1 MTDSVDLLVIGA
13 GPGGYVAA
21 IRAAQLGFRTAVVDE
36 HPAAGGVCL
45 RVGCIPSK
53 ALLESSQRLV
63 AARSELKVHGGV
75 AGEIGL
81 DLGAM
86 MKRKDRVVTTL
97 TRGVSSLLRK
107 NKIEHVQGRAKLGG
121 AGGQGGNRADGQG
134 GSQDAELR
142 SVVVETADG
151 ERELS
156 ARNVVVATGSR
167 PATLPGIEL
176 DGDRIGTS
184 TEALAYDDV
193 PERLVVIGAGYI
205 GLELGAVWS
214 RLGSKV
220 IVLEYLDRI
229 LPGADA
235 EIAAAAEKIFRRQGL
250 DIRLGS
256 RVLGASTR
264 SGKDGGCTVEIEGA
278 DPIECD
284 RVLVAV
290 GRTPITDGL
299 GLEEAGVALD
309 KRGYIRVNERFAASA
324 PGVFAIGDVI
334 GGPQLAHKAE
344 EEGMACVEGI
354 AGGYVHIDYDEIPG
368 IVYTE
373 PEVASVG
380 KTEEQLAEAGVPY
393 RKGTFPFR
401 AIGRARAAGS
411 LEGFVK
417 ILAHAETDAVLGVH
431 ILGSHAGDLIA
442 EAVAAIGFGASAEDL
457 FRTSHAHPTLA
468 EAIKEAALA
477 VHDRAIHM

>member
-1 MTDSVDLLVIGA
+1 M
-13 GPGGYVAA
+13 
-21 IRAAQLGFRTAVVDE
+21 
-36 HPAAGGVCL
+36 
-45 RVGCIPSK
+45 
-53 ALLESSQRLV
+53 
-63 AARSELKVHGGV
+63 AARSELAVHGGV

-81 DLGAM
+81 DLAAM

-107 NKIEHVQGRAKLGG
+107 NKVDHIQGRAKLGG
-121 AGGQGGNRADGQG
+121 QDG
-134 GSQDAELR
+134 EHR
-142 SVVVETADG
+142 SVLVATADG
-151 ERELS
+151 EREIQ
-156 ARNVVVATGSR
+156 ARNVIVATGSR
-167 PATLPGIEL
+167 PASLPGIEP
-176 DGDRIGTS
+176 DDDRIGSS
-184 TEALAYDDV
+184 TEALAYGEV

-205 GLELGAVWS
+205 GLELGAVWN

-229 LPGADA
+229 LPGADT

-256 RVLGASTR
+256 RVLGASVQ
-264 SGKDGGCTVEIEGA
+264 SGKDGDHCVVEVEGA

-290 GRTPITDGL
+290 GRTPISDGL
-299 GLEEAGVALD
+299 GLEEASVATD
-309 KRGYIRVNERFAASA
+309 ERGFIEVNERFATSA
-324 PGVFAIGDVI
+324 PGVYAIGDVI

-380 KTEEQLAEAGVPY
+380 KTEEQLQEAGIAY
-393 RKGTFPFR
+393 RKGSFPFR
-401 AIGRARAAGS
+401 AIGRARATGS

-417 ILAHAETDAVLGVH
+417 ILAGADTDEVLGVH

-442 EAVAAIGFGASAEDL
+442 EAVAAISFGASAEDL

-477 VHDRAIHM
+477 VHGRAIHM

>member
-1 MTDSVDLLVIGA
+1 MTLDAFDLLVIGA

-21 IRAAQLGFRTAVVDE
+21 IRAAQLGFSTAVVDE

-53 ALLESSQRLV
+53 ALLESSQRLL
-63 AARSELKVHGGV
+63 AARSELAVHGGV

-81 DLGAM
+81 DLATM

-97 TRGVSSLLRK
+97 TRGVSSLLKK
-107 NKIEHVQGRAKLGG
+107 NKIEHIQGRAKLGVP
-121 AGGQGGNRADGQG
+121 DG
-134 GSQDAELR
+134 EMR
-142 SVVVETADG
+142 SVEVATADG
-151 ERELS
+151 ERTIQ
-156 ARNVVVATGSR
+156 AKNVIVATGSR
-167 PATLPGIEL
+167 PASLPGIEL

-184 TEALAYDDV
+184 TEALAYDHV

-205 GLELGAVWS
+205 GLELGAVWN
-214 RLGSKV
+214 RLGSQV

-235 EIAAAAEKIFRRQGL
+235 EVAAAAEKISRRQGL

-256 RVLGASTR
+256 RVLGASVQT
-264 SGKDGGCTVEIEGA
+264 GKDGDHCVVDVDGA
-278 DPIECD
+278 DPIECE

-290 GRTPITDGL
+290 GREPISDGL
-299 GLEEAGVALD
+299 GLEEAGVSVD
-309 KRGYIRVNERFAASA
+309 DRGFIQVNERFATST

-354 AGGYVHIDYDEIPG
+354 AGGYVHIDYGAIPG

-380 KTEEQLAEAGVPY
+380 KTEEQLQATGIAY

-401 AIGRARAAGS
+401 AIGRARATGN

-417 ILAHAETDAVLGVH
+417 ILAGDQTDEVLGVH

-442 EAVAAIGFGASAEDL
+442 EAVAAITFGASAEDL

-468 EAIKEAALA
+468 EAVKEAALA
-477 VHDRAIHM
+477 VHGRPIHM

>member
-1 MTDSVDLLVIGA
+1 M
-13 GPGGYVAA
+13 
-21 IRAAQLGFRTAVVDE
+21 DE
-36 HPAAGGVCL
+36 NAAAGGVCL

-53 ALLESSQRLV
+53 ALLESSHRLV
-63 AARSELKVHGGV
+63 AARSELVAHGGV

-81 DLGAM
+81 DLAAM

-107 NKIEHVQGRAKLGG
+107 NGIEHIQGRARLGG
-121 AGGQGGNRADGQG
+121 LDG
-134 GSQDAELR
+134 ELR
-142 SVVVETADG
+142 AVVVATEDG
-151 ERELS
+151 ERTIQ
-156 ARNVVVATGSR
+156 ARNVIVATGSR

-184 TEALAYDDV
+184 TEALAYGEV

-205 GLELGAVWS
+205 GLELGAVWN
-214 RLGSKV
+214 RLGSQV
-220 IVLEYLDRI
+220 VVLEYLDRI

-250 DIRLGS
+250 DMRLGC
-256 RVLGASTR
+256 RVLGAAVR
-264 SGKDGGCTVEIEGA
+264 GDGDGAACTVEIEGA
-278 DPIECD
+278 EPIECD

-290 GRTPITDGL
+290 GRTPISDDL
-299 GLEEAGVALD
+299 GLEEAGVATHE
-309 KRGYIRVNERFAASA
+309 RGFIQVNERFATSA

-380 KTEEQLAEAGVPY
+380 RTEEQLKEAGTPY
-393 RKGTFPFR
+393 RKGKFPFR

-442 EAVAAIGFGASAEDL
+442 EAVAAIAFGASAEDL

-468 EAIKEAALA
+468 EAVKEAALA
-477 VHDRAIHM
+477 VHGRAIHM

>member
-1 MTDSVDLLVIGA
+1 MTKDVFDLVVIGA

-21 IRAAQLGFRTAVVDE
+21 IRAAQLGFRTGVVDE

-63 AARSELKVHGGV
+63 AARSELAVHGGV

-81 DLGAM
+81 DLAAM

-97 TRGVSSLLRK
+97 TRGVSSLLKK
-107 NKIEHVQGRAKLGG
+107 NKVDHIQGRARLGG
-121 AGGQGGNRADGQG
+121 QEGETR
-134 GSQDAELR
+134 R
-142 SVVVETADG
+142 VEVSTADG
-151 ERELS
+151 ERTIQ
-156 ARNVVVATGSR
+156 ARNVIVATGSR
-167 PATLPGIEL
+167 PASLPGIAL

-184 TEALAYDDV
+184 TEALAYDAV

-205 GLELGAVWS
+205 GLELGAVWN

-256 RVLGASTR
+256 RVMGASVQT
-264 SGKDGGCTVEIEGA
+264 GKDGDHCVVEVDGA
-278 DPIECD
+278 DPIVSD

-290 GRTPITDGL
+290 GREPISDDL
-299 GLEEAGVALD
+299 GLEEAGVATD
-309 KRGYIRVNERFAASA
+309 DRGFIQVNGRFATSA

-334 GGPQLAHKAE
+334 GAPQLAHKAE

-354 AGGYVHIDYDEIPG
+354 GGGYVHIDYDAIPG

-380 KTEEQLAEAGVPY
+380 KTEEQLSEAGVAY

-401 AIGRARAAGS
+401 AIGRARATGS

-417 ILAHAETDAVLGVH
+417 ILAGAETDEVLGVH

-442 EAVAAIGFGASAEDL
+442 EAVAAISFGASAEDI

-468 EAIKEAALA
+468 EAVKEAALA
-477 VHDRAIHM
+477 VHGRPIHM

>member
-1 MTDSVDLLVIGA
+1 MIDRAIDLLVIGA

-63 AARSELKVHGGV
+63 AARSELAVHGGV

-81 DLGAM
+81 DLAAM

-97 TRGVSSLLRK
+97 TRGVSSLLKK
-107 NKIEHVQGRAKLGG
+107 NRIEHIQGRARLGG
-121 AGGQGGNRADGQG
+121 LQG
-134 GSQDAELR
+134 ELR
-142 SVVVETADG
+142 SVMVVTADG
-151 ERELS
+151 EREIQ
-156 ARNVVVATGSR
+156 ARNVIVATGSR
-167 PATLPGIEL
+167 PASLPGIEL

-184 TEALAYDDV
+184 TEALAYDHV

-205 GLELGAVWS
+205 GLELGAVWN
-214 RLGSKV
+214 RLGSQV
-220 IVLEYLDRI
+220 VVLEYLDRI

-235 EIAAAAEKIFRRQGL
+235 EVAAAAEKIFRRQGL
-250 DIRLGS
+250 DMRLGS
-256 RVLGASTR
+256 RVLAASVQT
-264 SGKDGGCTVEIEGA
+264 GKDGEHCMVEVEGA

-290 GRTPITDGL
+290 GRTPNSDGL
-299 GLEEAGVALD
+299 GLAEIGVAVD
-309 KRGYIRVNERFAASA
+309 DRGFIGVDERFATSA
-324 PGVFAIGDVI
+324 PGVLAIGDVI

-344 EEGMACVEGI
+344 EEGMACVDGI
-354 AGGYVHIDYDEIPG
+354 AGGFVHIDYDQIPG

-373 PEVASVG
+373 PEVAFVG
-380 KTEEQLAEAGVPY
+380 KTEEQISDAGVNY

-401 AIGRARAAGS
+401 AIGRARATGS

-417 ILAHAETDAVLGVH
+417 VLAHAETDTILGVH

-442 EAVAAIGFGASAEDL
+442 EAVAAITFGASAEDL

-477 VHDRAIHM
+477 VHGRAIHM

>member
-1 MTDSVDLLVIGA
+1 MTDSRLDLVVIGA

-21 IRAAQLGFRTAVVDE
+21 IRAAQLGFRTTVVDE
-36 HPAAGGVCL
+36 HAAAGGVCL

-63 AARSELKVHGGV
+63 AARGELAVHGGV

-81 DLGAM
+81 DLPAM

-107 NKIEHVQGRAKLGG
+107 NKVEHIQGRARLGDL
-121 AGGQGGNRADGQG
+121 DG
-134 GSQDAELR
+134 ELR
-142 SVVVETADG
+142 RVVIAG
-151 ERELS
+151 EQEVQ
-156 ARNVVVATGSR
+156 ARNVIVATGSR

-184 TEALAYDDV
+184 TEALAYGVV

-205 GLELGAVWS
+205 GLELGAVWN
-214 RLGSKV
+214 RLGSNV

-229 LPGADA
+229 LPGADT

-256 RVLGASTR
+256 RVLGAKVMN
-264 SGKDGGCTVEIEGA
+264 GKKAGACVVEVDGAE
-278 DPIECD
+278 PIECD

-290 GRTPITDGL
+290 GRTPISDGL
-299 GLEEAGVALD
+299 GLEEAAVAVD
-309 KRGYIRVNERFAASA
+309 DRGFIRVDERFATST
-324 PGVFAIGDVI
+324 PGVYAIGDVI

-354 AGGYVHIDYDEIPG
+354 AGGHVHIDYDAIPG

-380 KTEEQLAEAGVPY
+380 RTEEQLQEAGTPY
-393 RKGTFPFR
+393 RKGAFPFR
-401 AIGRARAAGS
+401 AIGRARATGS

-417 ILAHAETDAVLGVH
+417 ILAHAETDAILGVH

-442 EAVAAIGFGASAEDL
+442 EAVAAISFGASAEDL
-457 FRTSHAHPTLA
+457 FLTSHAHPTLA
-468 EAIKEAALA
+468 EAVKEAALA
-477 VHDRAIHM
+477 VHGRAIHM

>member
-1 MTDSVDLLVIGA
+1 MSDGSFDLLVIGA

-21 IRAAQLGFRTAVVDE
+21 IRAAQLGLRTAVVDE

-63 AARSELKVHGGV
+63 AARTELKVHGGV

-81 DLGAM
+81 DLTAM

-97 TRGVSSLLRK
+97 TRGVSSLLKK
-107 NKIEHVQGRAKLGG
+107 NGIEHIQGRARVGGG
-121 AGGQGGNRADGQG
+121 AGGDLRHVAVATEGGEQML
-134 GSQDAELR
+134 Q
-142 SVVVETADG
+142 
-151 ERELS
+151 
-156 ARNVVVATGSR
+156 ARNVIVATGSR
-167 PATLPGIEL
+167 PASLPGIEL
-176 DGDRIGTS
+176 DGDRIGSS
-184 TEALAYDDV
+184 TEALAYAEA

-205 GLELGAVWS
+205 GLELGAVWN

-220 IVLEYLDRI
+220 TVLEYLDRI

-235 EIAAAAEKIFRRQGL
+235 ETAAAAEKIFRRQGL

-256 RVLGASTR
+256 RVLGAQV
-264 SGKDGGCTVEIEGA
+264 KDGKGKAACVIEVDGA

-290 GRTPITDGL
+290 GRTPISDGL
-299 GLEEAGVALD
+299 GLEEAGVAVD
-309 KRGYIRVNERFAASA
+309 DRGFIQVDERFATSA
-324 PGVFAIGDVI
+324 PGVYAIGDVI

-354 AGGYVHIDYDEIPG
+354 AGGYVHIDYDAIPG

-380 KTEEQLAEAGVPY
+380 RTEEQLREAGAPY
-393 RKGTFPFR
+393 RKGAFPFR
-401 AIGRARAAGS
+401 AIGRARATGS

-417 ILAHAETDAVLGVH
+417 VLAHAETDAVLGVH

-442 EAVAAIGFGASAEDL
+442 EAVAAISFGASAEDL

-468 EAIKEAALA
+468 EAVKEAALA
-477 VHDRAIHM
+477 VHGRAIHM

>member
-1 MTDSVDLLVIGA
+1 MTDSTFDLAVIGA

-63 AARSELKVHGGV
+63 AARSELAAHGGV

-81 DLGAM
+81 DLAAM

-97 TRGVSSLLRK
+97 TRGVSSLLKK
-107 NKIEHVQGRAKLGG
+107 NKIEHIQGRAKLGELS
-121 AGGQGGNRADGQG
+121 GG
-134 GSQDAELR
+134 LR
-142 SVVVETADG
+142 SVAVATADG
-151 ERELS
+151 EQAIQ
-156 ARNVVVATGSR
+156 ARNVIVATGSR
-167 PATLPGIEL
+167 PATLPGIAL

-184 TEALAYDDV
+184 TEALAYDAA
-193 PERLVVIGAGYI
+193 PERLIVIGAGYI
-205 GLELGAVWS
+205 GLELGAVWN
-214 RLGSKV
+214 RLGSQV

-235 EIAAAAEKIFRRQGL
+235 EIAAAAGKIFSRQGL

-256 RVLGASTR
+256 RVLGASVQT
-264 SGKDGGCTVEIEGA
+264 GKAGDRCVVEIDGA

-290 GRTPITDGL
+290 GRKPISDGL
-299 GLEEAGVALD
+299 GLEEAGVATD
-309 KRGYIRVNERFAASA
+309 DRGYIQVDERFATST

-334 GGPQLAHKAE
+334 GRPQLAHKAE
-344 EEGMACVEGI
+344 EEGTACVEGI
-354 AGGYVHIDYDEIPG
+354 AGGYVHIDYDAIPG
-368 IVYTE
+368 VVYTE

-380 KTEEQLAEAGVPY
+380 KTEEQLSEAGVAY

-401 AIGRARAAGS
+401 AIGRARATGS

-417 ILAHAETDAVLGVH
+417 ILAGAETDEVLGVH

-442 EAVAAIGFGASAEDL
+442 EAVAAISFGASAEDL

-468 EAIKEAALA
+468 EAVKEAALA
-477 VHDRAIHM
+477 VHGRPIHM

>member
-1 MTDSVDLLVIGA
+1 MSDEIFDIAVIGA

-21 IRAAQLGFRTAVVDE
+21 IRAAQLGFSTAVVDE

-63 AARSELKVHGGV
+63 AARSELAAHGGV

-81 DLGAM
+81 DLAAM

-107 NKIEHVQGRAKLGG
+107 NKVDHIQGRAKLG
-121 AGGQGGNRADGQG
+121 AQDG
-134 GSQDAELR
+134 EHR
-142 SVVVETADG
+142 SVLAATADG
-151 ERELS
+151 EREIR
-156 ARNVVVATGSR
+156 ARNVIVATGSR
-167 PATLPGIEL
+167 PASLPGIEL
-176 DGDRIGTS
+176 DGDRIGAS
-184 TEALAYDDV
+184 TEALAYGEV

-205 GLELGAVWS
+205 GLELGAVWN

-220 IVLEYLDRI
+220 IVFEYLDRI
-229 LPGADA
+229 LPGADT

-256 RVLGASTR
+256 RVLGASVP
-264 SGKDGGCTVEIEGA
+264 SGNGDRCVVEVEGA

-290 GRTPITDGL
+290 GRTPISDGL
-299 GLEEAGVALD
+299 GLEDAGVATGE
-309 KRGYIRVNERFAASA
+309 RGFIEVNERFATSA
-324 PGVFAIGDVI
+324 PGVYAIGDVI

-380 KTEEQLAEAGVPY
+380 KTEEQLQEAGIAY
-393 RKGTFPFR
+393 RKGSFPFR
-401 AIGRARAAGS
+401 AIGRARATGS

-417 ILAHAETDAVLGVH
+417 ILAGAETDEILGVH

-442 EAVAAIGFGASAEDL
+442 EAVAAISFGASAEDL

-477 VHDRAIHM
+477 VHGRAIHM

>member
-1 MTDSVDLLVIGA
+1 MTRSSFDLAVIGA

-21 IRAAQLGFRTAVVDE
+21 IRAAQLGLSTAVVDE

-63 AARSELKVHGGV
+63 AARTELKAHGGV
-75 AGEIGL
+75 AGDIGL
-81 DLGAM
+81 DLATM

-97 TRGVSSLLRK
+97 TRGVSSLLKK
-107 NKIEHVQGRAKLGG
+107 NKIEHIQGRAQLGG
-121 AGGQGGNRADGQG
+121 QQG
-134 GSQDAELR
+134 ETR
-142 SVVVETADG
+142 SVKVATADG
-151 ERELS
+151 ERTIQ
-156 ARNVVVATGSR
+156 AKNVIVATGSR
-167 PATLPGIEL
+167 PAGLPGIEL

-184 TEALAYDDV
+184 TEALAYGAA

-205 GLELGAVWS
+205 GLELGAVWN
-214 RLGSKV
+214 RLGSQV

-235 EIAAAAEKIFRRQGL
+235 EIAAAAAKIFSRQGL

-256 RVLGASTR
+256 RVLGASVQT
-264 SGKDGGCTVEIEGA
+264 GKDGDRCVVEVDGA

-290 GRTPITDGL
+290 GRTPISDDL
-299 GLEEAGVALD
+299 GLEEAGVATD
-309 KRGYIRVNERFAASA
+309 DRGFIQVNERFATSA
-324 PGVFAIGDVI
+324 PGVFSIGDVI
-334 GGPQLAHKAE
+334 GAPQLAHKAE

-354 AGGYVHIDYDEIPG
+354 AGGYVHIDYDAIPG

-380 KTEEQLAEAGVPY
+380 KTEEQLKATGVAY

-401 AIGRARAAGS
+401 AIGRARATGS

-417 ILAHAETDAVLGVH
+417 ILAGAETDQVLGVH

-442 EAVAAIGFGASAEDL
+442 EAVAAISFGASAEDL

-468 EAIKEAALA
+468 EAVKEAALA
-477 VHDRAIHM
+477 VHGRAIHM

>member
-1 MTDSVDLLVIGA
+1 MTDSTFDLAVIGA

-21 IRAAQLGFRTAVVDE
+21 IRAAQLGFSTAVVDE

-53 ALLESSQRLV
+53 ALLESSQRLL
-63 AARSELKVHGGV
+63 AARSELAVHGGV

-81 DLGAM
+81 DLATM

-97 TRGVSSLLRK
+97 TRGVSSLLKK
-107 NKIEHVQGRAKLGG
+107 NKIEHIQGRAKLGVP
-121 AGGQGGNRADGQG
+121 DG
-134 GSQDAELR
+134 EMR
-142 SVVVETADG
+142 SVEVATADG
-151 ERELS
+151 ERTIQ
-156 ARNVVVATGSR
+156 AKNVIVATGSR
-167 PATLPGIEL
+167 PASLPGIEL

-184 TEALAYDDV
+184 TEALAYDHV

-205 GLELGAVWS
+205 GLELGAVWN
-214 RLGSKV
+214 RLGSQV

-235 EIAAAAEKIFRRQGL
+235 EVASAAEKISRRQGL

-256 RVLGASTR
+256 RVLGASVQT
-264 SGKDGGCTVEIEGA
+264 GKDGDHCVVDVDGA
-278 DPIECD
+278 DPIECE

-290 GRTPITDGL
+290 GREPISDGL
-299 GLEEAGVALD
+299 GLEEAGVSVD
-309 KRGYIRVNERFAASA
+309 DRGFIQVNERFATST

-334 GGPQLAHKAE
+334 GAPQLAHKAE

-354 AGGYVHIDYDEIPG
+354 AGGYVHIDYGAIPG

-380 KTEEQLAEAGVPY
+380 KTEEQLQATGIAY

-401 AIGRARAAGS
+401 AIGRARATGN

-417 ILAHAETDAVLGVH
+417 ILAGDQTDEVLGVH

-442 EAVAAIGFGASAEDL
+442 EAVAAITFGASAEDL

-468 EAIKEAALA
+468 EAVKEAALA
-477 VHDRAIHM
+477 VHGRPIHM

>member
-1 MTDSVDLLVIGA
+1 MNHGTVDLLVIGA

-21 IRAAQLGFRTAVVDE
+21 IRAAQLGFNTAVVDE

-63 AARSELKVHGGV
+63 AARSELAAHGGV

-81 DLGAM
+81 DLAAM

-107 NKIEHVQGRAKLGG
+107 NEVDHIQGRAKLG
-121 AGGQGGNRADGQG
+121 AQDG
-134 GSQDAELR
+134 EHR
-142 SVVVETADG
+142 SVLLATADG
-151 ERELS
+151 EREIRS
-156 ARNVVVATGSR
+156 RNVIVATGSR
-167 PATLPGIEL
+167 PGSLPGIEP
-176 DGDRIGTS
+176 DDDRIGSS
-184 TEALAYDDV
+184 TEALAYGEV

-205 GLELGAVWS
+205 GLELGAVWN

-229 LPGADA
+229 LPGADT

-256 RVLGASTR
+256 RVLGGSVQ
-264 SGKDGGCTVEIEGA
+264 SGKDGDHCVVEVEGA

-290 GRTPITDGL
+290 GRTPISDGL
-299 GLEEAGVALD
+299 GLEDAGVATD
-309 KRGYIRVNERFAASA
+309 DRGFIGVDERFATSA
-324 PGVFAIGDVI
+324 PGVYAIGDVI

-380 KTEEQLAEAGVPY
+380 KTEEQLQEAGIAY
-393 RKGTFPFR
+393 RKGSFPFR
-401 AIGRARAAGS
+401 AIGRARATGS

-417 ILAHAETDAVLGVH
+417 ILAGADTDEVLGVH

-442 EAVAAIGFGASAEDL
+442 EAVAAISFGASAEDL

-477 VHDRAIHM
+477 VHGRAIHM

>member
-1 MTDSVDLLVIGA
+1 MTDSYDLLVIGA

-21 IRAAQLGFRTAVVDE
+21 IRAAQLGLRTAVVDE

-63 AARSELKVHGGV
+63 AARSELAAHGGV

-81 DLGAM
+81 DLAAM

-97 TRGVSSLLRK
+97 TRGVSSLLKK
-107 NKIEHVQGRAKLGG
+107 NSIDHIQGRARLGG
-121 AGGQGGNRADGQG
+121 ADG
-134 GSQDAELR
+134 ELR
-142 SVVVETADG
+142 EIVVTAGDG
-151 ERELS
+151 EQTLQ
-156 ARNVVVATGSR
+156 ARNVIVATGSR
-167 PATLPGIEL
+167 PASLPGIEL
-176 DGDRIGTS
+176 DGGRIGTS
-184 TEALAYDDV
+184 TEALAYGDV

-205 GLELGAVWS
+205 GLELGAVWN

-220 IVLEYLDRI
+220 TVLEYLDRI
-229 LPGADA
+229 LP
-235 EIAAAAEKIFRRQGL
+235 
-250 DIRLGS
+250 
-256 RVLGASTR
+256 
-264 SGKDGGCTVEIEGA
+264 
-278 DPIECD
+278 
-284 RVLVAV
+284 AV
-290 GRTPITDGL
+290 GRTPISDGL
-299 GLEEAGVALD
+299 GLEEAGVAVD
-309 KRGYIRVNERFAASA
+309 EHGFIQVDERFATSA

-344 EEGMACVEGI
+344 EEGMACVDGI
-354 AGGYVHIDYDEIPG
+354 AGGYVHIDYDAIPG

-380 KTEEQLAEAGVPY
+380 RTEEQLREAGTPY
-393 RKGTFPFR
+393 RKGSFPFR
-401 AIGRARAAGS
+401 AIGRARATGS

-417 ILAHAETDAVLGVH
+417 ILAHAETDAILGVH

-442 EAVAAIGFGASAEDL
+442 EAVAAISFGASAEDL

-477 VHDRAIHM
+477 VHGRAIHM

>member
-1 MTDSVDLLVIGA
+1 MTDTPVDLLVIGA

-63 AARSELKVHGGV
+63 AARSELAAHGGV

-81 DLGAM
+81 DLAAM

-107 NKIEHVQGRAKLGG
+107 NGIEHIQGRARLGG
-121 AGGQGGNRADGQG
+121 VHG
-134 GSQDAELR
+134 ELR
-142 SVVVETADG
+142 SVVVAADEG
-151 ERELS
+151 EREVH
-156 ARNVVVATGSR
+156 ARNVIVATGSR

-184 TEALAYDDV
+184 TEALAYGEV

-205 GLELGAVWS
+205 GLELGAVWN
-214 RLGSKV
+214 RLGTEV
-220 IVLEYLDRI
+220 VVLEYLDRI

-250 DIRLGS
+250 DIRLGC
-256 RVLGASTR
+256 RVLGATVR
-264 SGKDGGCTVEIEGA
+264 GDGDGAACTVEVEGA

-290 GRTPITDGL
+290 GRVPISDGL
-299 GLEEAGVALD
+299 GLEEAGVATD
-309 KRGYIRVNERFAASA
+309 ERGFIQVNERFATSA

-380 KTEEQLAEAGVPY
+380 RTEEQLKEAGTPY

-417 ILAHAETDAVLGVH
+417 ILTHAETDAILGVH

-468 EAIKEAALA
+468 EAVKEAALA
-477 VHDRAIHM
+477 VHGRAIHM

>member
-1 MTDSVDLLVIGA
+1 MSDEIFDIAVIGA

-21 IRAAQLGFRTAVVDE
+21 IRAAQLGFNTAVVDE

-63 AARSELKVHGGV
+63 AARSELAVHGGV

-81 DLGAM
+81 DLAAM

-107 NKIEHVQGRAKLGG
+107 NKVDHIQGRAKLG
-121 AGGQGGNRADGQG
+121 AQDG
-134 GSQDAELR
+134 EHR
-142 SVVVETADG
+142 SVLLATADG
-151 ERELS
+151 EREIRS
-156 ARNVVVATGSR
+156 RNVIVATGSR
-167 PATLPGIEL
+167 PGSLPGIEP
-176 DGDRIGTS
+176 DDDRIGSS
-184 TEALAYDDV
+184 TEALAYGEV

-205 GLELGAVWS
+205 GLELGAVWN

-229 LPGADA
+229 LPGADT

-256 RVLGASTR
+256 RVLGGSVQ
-264 SGKDGGCTVEIEGA
+264 SGKDGDHCVVEVEGA

-290 GRTPITDGL
+290 GRTPISDGL
-299 GLEEAGVALD
+299 GLEDAGVATD
-309 KRGYIRVNERFAASA
+309 DRGFIGVDERFATSA
-324 PGVFAIGDVI
+324 PGVYAIGDVI

-380 KTEEQLAEAGVPY
+380 KTEEQLQEAGIAY
-393 RKGTFPFR
+393 RKGSFPFR
-401 AIGRARAAGS
+401 AIGRARATGS

-417 ILAHAETDAVLGVH
+417 ILAGADTDEVLGVH

-442 EAVAAIGFGASAEDL
+442 EAVAAISFGASAEDL

-477 VHDRAIHM
+477 VHGRAIHM

>member
-1 MTDSVDLLVIGA
+1 MSDEIFDIAVIGA

-21 IRAAQLGFRTAVVDE
+21 IRAAQLGFSTAVVDE

-63 AARSELKVHGGV
+63 AARSELAVHGGV

-81 DLGAM
+81 DLAAM

-107 NKIEHVQGRAKLGG
+107 NEVDHIQGRAKLG
-121 AGGQGGNRADGQG
+121 AQDG
-134 GSQDAELR
+134 EHR
-142 SVVVETADG
+142 SVLLATADG
-151 ERELS
+151 EREIR
-156 ARNVVVATGSR
+156 ARNVIVATGSR
-167 PATLPGIEL
+167 PASLPGIEL
-176 DGDRIGTS
+176 ADDRIGSS
-184 TEALAYDDV
+184 TDALAYGEV

-205 GLELGAVWS
+205 GLELGAVWN

-229 LPGADA
+229 LPGADT

-256 RVLGASTR
+256 RVLGGSVR
-264 SGKDGGCTVEIEGA
+264 SGKDGDHCVVEVEGA

-290 GRTPITDGL
+290 GRTPISDGL
-299 GLEEAGVALD
+299 GLEDPGVATD
-309 KRGYIRVNERFAASA
+309 ERGFIEVNERFATSA
-324 PGVFAIGDVI
+324 PGVYAIGDVI

-380 KTEEQLAEAGVPY
+380 KTEEQLQEAGIAY
-393 RKGTFPFR
+393 RKGSFPFR
-401 AIGRARAAGS
+401 AIGRARATGS

-417 ILAHAETDAVLGVH
+417 ILAGAETDEVLGVH

-442 EAVAAIGFGASAEDL
+442 EAVAAISFGASAEDL

-477 VHDRAIHM
+477 VHGRAIHM

>member
-1 MTDSVDLLVIGA
+1 MTPSHYDLLVIGA

-21 IRAAQLGFRTAVVDE
+21 IRAAQLGFQTSVVDE
-36 HPAAGGVCL
+36 DPAAGGVCL

-63 AARSELKVHGGV
+63 AARGELAAHGGI
-75 AGEIGL
+75 AGEIAL
-81 DLGAM
+81 DLQAM
-86 MKRKDRVVTTL
+86 MKHKDRVVTTL
-97 TRGVSSLLRK
+97 TRGVSSLLKK
-107 NKIEHVQGRAKLGG
+107 NRIEHIQGRARLGG
-121 AGGQGGNRADGQG
+121 LNG
-134 GSQDAELR
+134 ELR
-142 SVVVETADG
+142 TVVVTATDD
-151 ERELS
+151 EHTVQ
-156 ARNVVVATGSR
+156 ARNVIVATGSR
-167 PATLPGIEL
+167 PATLPGVEL

-184 TEALAYDDV
+184 TEALAYDAV

-205 GLELGAVWS
+205 GLELGAVWN
-214 RLGSKV
+214 RLGSDV

-250 DIRLGS
+250 DIRLGC
-256 RVLGASTR
+256 RVLGAKVTSD
-264 SGKDGGCTVEIEGA
+264 GKACVVEVEGTEA
-278 DPIECD
+278 IECD

-290 GRTPITDGL
+290 GRQPISDDL
-299 GLEEAGVALD
+299 GLEEAAVGVD
-309 KRGYIRVNERFAASA
+309 DSGIIQVDERFATSV
-324 PGVFAIGDVI
+324 PGIFAIGDVI

-354 AGGYVHIDYDEIPG
+354 AGRYVHIDYDAIPG
-368 IVYTE
+368 VVYTE

-380 KTEEQLAEAGVPY
+380 KTEEQLKEAGTPY

-401 AIGRARAAGS
+401 AIGRARATGS

-417 ILAHAETDAVLGVH
+417 ILAHVETDAVLGVH

-442 EAVAAIGFGASAEDL
+442 EAVAAISFGASAEDL

-477 VHDRAIHM
+477 VHGRAVHM

>member
-1 MTDSVDLLVIGA
+1 MTDSTFDLVVIGA

-63 AARSELKVHGGV
+63 AARSELAAHGGV
-75 AGEIGL
+75 AGEVGL
-81 DLGAM
+81 DLATM

-97 TRGVSSLLRK
+97 TRGVSSLLKK
-107 NKIEHVQGRAKLGG
+107 NRIEHIQGRAKLGG
-121 AGGQGGNRADGQG
+121 RDG
-134 GSQDAELR
+134 ETR
-142 SVVVETADG
+142 SVVVTTADG
-151 ERELS
+151 ERTIR
-156 ARNVVVATGSR
+156 AKNVIVATGSR
-167 PATLPGIEL
+167 PASLAGIEL

-184 TEALAYDDV
+184 TEALAYDHV

-205 GLELGAVWS
+205 GLELGAVWN

-235 EIAAAAEKIFRRQGL
+235 EIAAAAAKIFTRQGL

-256 RVLGASTR
+256 RVLGASVQT
-264 SGKDGGCTVEIEGA
+264 GKDGDHCVVGVDGA
-278 DPIECD
+278 DPIQCD

-290 GRTPITDGL
+290 GRTPISGGL
-299 GLEEAGVALD
+299 GLEDAGVATD
-309 KRGYIRVNERFAASA
+309 DRGFIQVNERFATSA

-334 GGPQLAHKAE
+334 GAPQLAHKAE
-344 EEGMACVEGI
+344 EEGMACADGI
-354 AGGYVHIDYDEIPG
+354 AGGYVHIDYDAIPG

-380 KTEEQLAEAGVPY
+380 KTEEQLKATGVAY

-401 AIGRARAAGS
+401 AIGRARATGS

-417 ILAHAETDAVLGVH
+417 ILAGAETDEVLGVH

-442 EAVAAIGFGASAEDL
+442 EAVAAISFGASAEDL

-468 EAIKEAALA
+468 EAVKEAALA
-477 VHDRAIHM
+477 VHGRAIHM

>member
-1 MTDSVDLLVIGA
+1 MNHSTVDLLVIGA

-21 IRAAQLGFRTAVVDE
+21 IRAAQLGFGTAVVDE

-63 AARSELKVHGGV
+63 AARSELAAHGGV
-75 AGEIGL
+75 VGEIGF
-81 DLGAM
+81 DLAAM

-107 NKIEHVQGRAKLGG
+107 NEVDHIQGRAKLGG
-121 AGGQGGNRADGQG
+121 KDG
-134 GSQDAELR
+134 EHR
-142 SVVVETADG
+142 SVLVATANG
-151 ERELS
+151 EREIR
-156 ARNVVVATGSR
+156 ARNVIVATGSR
-167 PATLPGIEL
+167 PASLPGIEP
-176 DGDRIGTS
+176 DDDRIGSS
-184 TEALAYDDV
+184 TEALAYGEV

-205 GLELGAVWS
+205 GLELGAVWN

-229 LPGADA
+229 LPGADT

-256 RVLGASTR
+256 RVLGGSVQ
-264 SGKDGGCTVEIEGA
+264 SGKDGDHCVVEVEGA

-290 GRTPITDGL
+290 GRTPISDGL
-299 GLEEAGVALD
+299 GLEDAGVATD
-309 KRGYIRVNERFAASA
+309 ERGFIEVNERFATSA
-324 PGVFAIGDVI
+324 PGVYAIGDVI

-380 KTEEQLAEAGVPY
+380 KTEEQLQEAGIAY
-393 RKGTFPFR
+393 RKGSFPFR
-401 AIGRARAAGS
+401 AIGRARATGS

-417 ILAHAETDAVLGVH
+417 ILARAETDEVLGVH

-442 EAVAAIGFGASAEDL
+442 EAVAAISFGASAEDL

-477 VHDRAIHM
+477 VHGRAIHM

>member
-1 MTDSVDLLVIGA
+1 MSDEIFDIAVIGA

-21 IRAAQLGFRTAVVDE
+21 IRAAQLGFSTAVVDE

-63 AARSELKVHGGV
+63 AARSELTAHGGV

-81 DLGAM
+81 DLAAM

-107 NKIEHVQGRAKLGG
+107 NKVDHIQGRAKLG
-121 AGGQGGNRADGQG
+121 AQDG
-134 GSQDAELR
+134 ENR
-142 SVVVETADG
+142 SVLVATANG
-151 ERELS
+151 EREIR
-156 ARNVVVATGSR
+156 ARNVIVATGSR
-167 PATLPGIEL
+167 PASLPGIEL
-176 DGDRIGTS
+176 DDDRIGAS
-184 TEALAYDDV
+184 TEALAYREV

-205 GLELGAVWS
+205 GLELGAVWN

-229 LPGADA
+229 LPGADT

-256 RVLGASTR
+256 RVLGGSVQ
-264 SGKDGGCTVEIEGA
+264 SGKDGDHCVVEVEGA

-290 GRTPITDGL
+290 GRTPISDDL
-299 GLEEAGVALD
+299 GLEDAGVATD
-309 KRGYIRVNERFAASA
+309 ERGFITVNERFATSA
-324 PGVFAIGDVI
+324 PGVYAIGDVI

-380 KTEEQLAEAGVPY
+380 RTEEQLQEAGIPY
-393 RKGTFPFR
+393 RKGSFPFR
-401 AIGRARAAGS
+401 AIGRARATGS

-417 ILAHAETDAVLGVH
+417 ILAGAETDEVLGVH

-442 EAVAAIGFGASAEDL
+442 EAVAAISFGASAEDL

-477 VHDRAIHM
+477 VHGRAIHM

>member
-1 MTDSVDLLVIGA
+1 MSDSSFDVLVIGA

-36 HPAAGGVCL
+36 YAAAGGVCL

-63 AARSELKVHGGV
+63 AARSELAAHGGV

-81 DLGAM
+81 DLPAM

-107 NKIEHVQGRAKLGG
+107 NRIEHVQGRARLGSL
-121 AGGQGGNRADGQG
+121 DG
-134 GSQDAELR
+134 ELR
-142 SVVVETADG
+142 RVVIAG
-151 ERELS
+151 EQEEHEVQ
-156 ARNVVVATGSR
+156 ARNVIVATGSR
-167 PATLPGIEL
+167 PATLPGIEF

-184 TEALAYDDV
+184 TEALAYDAV

-205 GLELGAVWS
+205 GLELGAVWN
-214 RLGSKV
+214 RLGSNV

-256 RVLGASTR
+256 RVLGA
-264 SGKDGGCTVEIEGA
+264 KVKGGNEEAGCVVEVDGA

-290 GRTPITDGL
+290 GRTPISDGL
-299 GLEEAGVALD
+299 GLEEAGVAVD
-309 KRGYIRVNERFAASA
+309 DRGFIRVDERFATSTA
-324 PGVFAIGDVI
+324 GVFAIGDVI

-344 EEGMACVEGI
+344 EEGMACADGI
-354 AGGYVHIDYDEIPG
+354 AGGYGHINYDAIAG

-380 KTEEQLAEAGVPY
+380 RTEEQLQEAGTPY
-393 RKGTFPFR
+393 RTGRFPFR
-401 AIGRARAAGS
+401 AIGRARATGS

-431 ILGSHAGDLIA
+431 ILGSHAGDLVA
-442 EAVAAIGFGASAEDL
+442 EAVAAISFGASAEDL
-457 FRTSHAHPTLA
+457 FLTSHAHPTLA
-468 EAIKEAALA
+468 EAIKEAALD
-477 VHDRAIHM
+477 VHGRAIHM

>member
-1 MTDSVDLLVIGA
+1 MSDEIFDIAVIGA

-21 IRAAQLGFRTAVVDE
+21 IRAAQLGFSTAVVDE

-63 AARSELKVHGGV
+63 AARSELAAHGGV

-81 DLGAM
+81 DLAAM

-107 NKIEHVQGRAKLGG
+107 NKVDHIQGRAKLG
-121 AGGQGGNRADGQG
+121 AQDG
-134 GSQDAELR
+134 EHR
-142 SVVVETADG
+142 SVLVATADG
-151 ERELS
+151 EREIR
-156 ARNVVVATGSR
+156 ARNVIVATGSR
-167 PATLPGIEL
+167 PASLPGIEL
-176 DGDRIGTS
+176 DDDRIGAS
-184 TEALAYDDV
+184 TEALAYGEV

-205 GLELGAVWS
+205 GLELGAVWN

-229 LPGADA
+229 LPGADT

-256 RVLGASTR
+256 RVLGASVP
-264 SGKDGGCTVEIEGA
+264 SGKDGDHCVVEVEGA

-290 GRTPITDGL
+290 GRTPISDGL
-299 GLEEAGVALD
+299 GLEEASVATD
-309 KRGYIRVNERFAASA
+309 ERGFIEVNERFATSA
-324 PGVFAIGDVI
+324 PGVYAIGDVI

-380 KTEEQLAEAGVPY
+380 KTEEQLQEAGIAY
-393 RKGTFPFR
+393 RKGSFPFR
-401 AIGRARAAGS
+401 AIGRARATGS

-417 ILAHAETDAVLGVH
+417 ILAGAETDEILGVH

-442 EAVAAIGFGASAEDL
+442 EAVAAISFGASAEDL

-477 VHDRAIHM
+477 VHGRAIHM

>member
-1 MTDSVDLLVIGA
+1 MTDSTFDLAVIGA

-21 IRAAQLGFRTAVVDE
+21 IRAAQLGFSTAVVDE

-53 ALLESSQRLV
+53 ALLESSQRLL
-63 AARSELKVHGGV
+63 AARSELAAHGGV

-81 DLGAM
+81 DLATM
-86 MKRKDRVVTTL
+86 MKRKARVVTTL
-97 TRGVSSLLRK
+97 TRGVSSLLKK
-107 NKIEHVQGRAKLGG
+107 NKIEHIQGRAKLGG
-121 AGGQGGNRADGQG
+121 QQG
-134 GSQDAELR
+134 ELR
-142 SVVVETADG
+142 SVVVTAGDG
-151 ERELS
+151 EREIR
-156 ARNVVVATGSR
+156 AKNVIVATGSR
-167 PATLPGIEL
+167 PASLPGIEL

-184 TEALAYDDV
+184 TEALAYDRV

-205 GLELGAVWS
+205 GLELGAVWN
-214 RLGSKV
+214 RLGSQV

-229 LPGADA
+229 LPGADTEVA
-235 EIAAAAEKIFRRQGL
+235 SAAEKIFRRQGL

-256 RVLGASTR
+256 RVLGASVQT
-264 SGKDGGCTVEIEGA
+264 GKDGDHCVVDVDGA
-278 DPIECD
+278 DPIECE

-290 GRTPITDGL
+290 GREPISDGL
-299 GLEEAGVALD
+299 GLEEAGVSVD
-309 KRGYIRVNERFAASA
+309 DRGFIQVNERFATST

-354 AGGYVHIDYDEIPG
+354 AGGYVHIDYGAIPG

-380 KTEEQLAEAGVPY
+380 KTEEQLSEAGIAY

-401 AIGRARAAGS
+401 AIGRARATGS

-417 ILAHAETDAVLGVH
+417 ILAGAETDEVLGVH

-442 EAVAAIGFGASAEDL
+442 EAVAAITFGASAEDL

-468 EAIKEAALA
+468 EAVKEAALA
-477 VHDRAIHM
+477 VHGRPIHM

>member
-1 MTDSVDLLVIGA
+1 MADSYDLLIIGA

-21 IRAAQLGFRTAVVDE
+21 IRAAQLGFSTVVVDE

-63 AARSELKVHGGV
+63 AARSELAAHGGV

-81 DLGAM
+81 DLTAM

-107 NKIEHVQGRAKLGG
+107 NKVDHIQGRARLGDH
-121 AGGQGGNRADGQG
+121 GGEHRNILVQTG
-134 GSQDAELR
+134 
-142 SVVVETADG
+142 DG
-151 ERELS
+151 EREIQ
-156 ARNVVVATGSR
+156 ARNVIVATGSR
-167 PATLPGIEL
+167 PANLPGIEL
-176 DGDRIGTS
+176 DDDRIGSS
-184 TEALAYDDV
+184 TEALAYGEV

-205 GLELGAVWS
+205 GLELGAVWN
-214 RLGSKV
+214 RLGSRV

-229 LPGADA
+229 LPGADT
-235 EIAAAAEKIFRRQGL
+235 EIAVAAEKIFRRQGL

-256 RVLGASTR
+256 RVLGASVE
-264 SGKDGGCTVEIEGA
+264 SGKDGDRCLVEVEGA

-290 GRTPITDGL
+290 GRTPISDGL
-299 GLEEAGVALD
+299 GLEEAGVAVD
-309 KRGYIRVNERFAASA
+309 ERGFIEVNERFATSA

-354 AGGYVHIDYDEIPG
+354 AGGYVHIDYDAIPG

-380 KTEEQLAEAGVPY
+380 KTEEQLLEAGIAY
-393 RKGTFPFR
+393 RKGSFPFR
-401 AIGRARAAGS
+401 AIGRARATGS

-417 ILAHAETDAVLGVH
+417 ILAGAETDEVLGVH

-442 EAVAAIGFGASAEDL
+442 EAVAAISFGASAEDL

-477 VHDRAIHM
+477 VHGRPIHM

>member
-1 MTDSVDLLVIGA
+1 MTDSATDLLVIGA
-13 GPGGYVAA
+13 GPGGYVAS
-21 IRAAQLGFRTAVVDE
+21 IRAAQLGLRTVVVDE
-36 HPAAGGVCL
+36 HPTAGGVCL

-63 AARSELKVHGGV
+63 AARDELAAHGGV

-81 DLGAM
+81 DLATM

-107 NKIEHVQGRAKLGG
+107 NGIDHIQGRARLGG
-121 AGGQGGNRADGQG
+121 QNGGD
-134 GSQDAELR
+134 R
-142 SVVVETADG
+142 SVVVETEDG
-151 ERELS
+151 QREFH
-156 ARNVVVATGSR
+156 ARNVIVATGSR
-167 PATLPGIEL
+167 PASLPGVGL
-176 DGDRIGTS
+176 DGDRFGTS
-184 TEALAYDDV
+184 TEALAYDEP

-205 GLELGAVWS
+205 GLELGAVWN

-220 IVLEYLDRI
+220 VVLECLDRI

-235 EIAAAAEKIFRRQGL
+235 EIATAAAKIFARQGL
-250 DIRLGS
+250 DFRLGC
-256 RVLGASTR
+256 RVLGAAV
-264 SGKDGGCTVEIEGA
+264 KDGGDGSGCVVEVEGQ

-290 GRTPITDGL
+290 GRTPISDGL
-299 GLEEAGVALD
+299 GLAEAGVAVD
-309 KRGYIRVNERFAASA
+309 DRGFIRVDERFATSAS
-324 PGVFAIGDVI
+324 GVFAVGDVI

-354 AGGYVHIDYDEIPG
+354 AGGPVHIDYDAIPG

-380 KTEEQLAEAGVPY
+380 RTEEQLREAGAPY

-401 AIGRARAAGS
+401 AVGRARAAGS

-477 VHDRAIHM
+477 VHGRAIHM

>member
-1 MTDSVDLLVIGA
+1 MSDEIFDIAVIGA

-21 IRAAQLGFRTAVVDE
+21 IRAAQLGFSTAVVDE

-63 AARSELKVHGGV
+63 AARSELAVHGGV

-81 DLGAM
+81 DLAAM

-107 NKIEHVQGRAKLGG
+107 NKVDHIQGRAKLGARNG
-121 AGGQGGNRADGQG
+121 
-134 GSQDAELR
+134 EHP
-142 SVVVETADG
+142 SVLVATADG
-151 ERELS
+151 EREIQ
-156 ARNVVVATGSR
+156 ARNVIVATGSR
-167 PATLPGIEL
+167 PASLPGIEP
-176 DGDRIGTS
+176 DDDRIGFS
-184 TEALAYDDV
+184 TEALAYGEV

-205 GLELGAVWS
+205 GLELGAVWN

-229 LPGADA
+229 LPGADT

-256 RVLGASTR
+256 RVLGGSVQ
-264 SGKDGGCTVEIEGA
+264 SGKDGDHCVVEVEGA

-290 GRTPITDGL
+290 GRTPISDGL
-299 GLEEAGVALD
+299 GLEEASVATD
-309 KRGYIRVNERFAASA
+309 ERGFIEVNERFATSA
-324 PGVFAIGDVI
+324 PGVYAIGDVI

-380 KTEEQLAEAGVPY
+380 KTEEQLQEAGIAY
-393 RKGTFPFR
+393 RKGSFPFR
-401 AIGRARAAGS
+401 AIGRARATGS

-417 ILAHAETDAVLGVH
+417 ILAGAETDEVLGVH

-442 EAVAAIGFGASAEDL
+442 EAVAAISFGASAEDL

-477 VHDRAIHM
+477 VHGRAIHM

>member
-1 MTDSVDLLVIGA
+1 MTDSPCDLLVIGA

-21 IRAAQLGFRTAVVDE
+21 IRAAQLGFSTAVVDE
-36 HPAAGGVCL
+36 HAAAGGVCL

-63 AARSELKVHGGV
+63 AARSELAVHGGV

-81 DLGAM
+81 DLAAM

-107 NKIEHVQGRAKLGG
+107 NKVDHIQGRAKLGAQVG
-121 AGGQGGNRADGQG
+121 E
-134 GSQDAELR
+134 SR
-142 SVVVETADG
+142 SVLVATANG
-151 ERELS
+151 EREIR
-156 ARNVVVATGSR
+156 ARNVIVATGSR
-167 PATLPGIEL
+167 PASLPGIEL
-176 DGDRIGTS
+176 DDDRIGAS
-184 TEALAYDDV
+184 TEALAYSEA

-205 GLELGAVWS
+205 GLELGAVWN

-220 IVLEYLDRI
+220 TVLEYLDRI

-256 RVLGASTR
+256 RVRGASVR
-264 SGKDGGCTVEIEGA
+264 NGKDGEHCVVEIEGA

-290 GRTPITDGL
+290 GRVPISDGL
-299 GLEEAGVALD
+299 GLKETGVATD
-309 KRGYIRVNERFAASA
+309 ERGFIEVNERFATSA
-324 PGVFAIGDVI
+324 PGVYAIGDVI

-380 KTEEQLAEAGVPY
+380 KTEEELREAGIAY
-393 RKGTFPFR
+393 RKGSFPFR
-401 AIGRARAAGS
+401 AIGRARATGS

-417 ILAHAETDAVLGVH
+417 ILAGADTDEVLGVH

-442 EAVAAIGFGASAEDL
+442 EAVAAISFGASAEDL

-477 VHDRAIHM
+477 VHGRPIHM

>member
-1 MTDSVDLLVIGA
+1 MTEATLDLVVIGA

-21 IRAAQLGFRTAVVDE
+21 IRAAQLGMRTAVVDE
-36 HPAAGGVCL
+36 NAAAGGVCL

-53 ALLESSQRLV
+53 ALLESSHRLV
-63 AARSELKVHGGV
+63 AARRELRVHGGV
-75 AGEIGL
+75 TGEIGL

-107 NKIEHVQGRAKLGG
+107 NGIEHVQGRATVDGLRDG
-121 AGGQGGNRADGQG
+121 ARLVHVAGTN
-134 GSQDAELR
+134 
-142 SVVVETADG
+142 G
-151 ERELS
+151 ERTLA
-156 ARNVVVATGSR
+156 ARNLIVATGSR
-167 PATLPGIEL
+167 PASLPGIEL

-184 TEALAYDDV
+184 TQALAYSEV

-205 GLELGAVWS
+205 GLELGAVWN
-214 RLGSKV
+214 RLGSQV
-220 IVLEYLDRI
+220 VVLEYLDRI

-235 EIAAAAEKIFRRQGL
+235 EVAAAAEKIFRRQGL
-250 DIRLGS
+250 DLRLGS
-256 RVLGASTR
+256 RVLGAR
-264 SGKDGGCTVEIEGA
+264 VAGGPVDGGGGGEHCVTEVEGQ
-278 DPIECD
+278 DPIACD

-290 GRTPITDGL
+290 GRVPNSGGL
-299 GLEEAGVALD
+299 GLEEAGVTMD
-309 KRGYIRVNERFAASA
+309 GRGFVEVDGRFATVA

-334 GGPQLAHKAE
+334 GGAQLAHKAE
-344 EEGMACVEGI
+344 EEGVACVEGI
-354 AGGYVHIDYDEIPG
+354 AGGPVHVDHDCIPG
-368 IVYTE
+368 VVYTD

-380 KTEEQLAEAGVPY
+380 RTEEQLQESGVPF

-401 AIGRARAAGS
+401 AIGRARATGS
-411 LEGFVK
+411 LEGLVK

-442 EAVAAIGFGASAEDL
+442 EAVTAISFGASAEDI

-468 EAIKEAALA
+468 EAIKEAAMA
-477 VHDRAIHM
+477 VHDRPIHM

>member
-1 MTDSVDLLVIGA
+1 MTRDAFDLVVIGA

-21 IRAAQLGFRTAVVDE
+21 IRAAQLGFSIAVVDE
-36 HPAAGGVCL
+36 HAAAGGVCL

-63 AARSELKVHGGV
+63 AARTELKTHGGV
-75 AGEIGL
+75 AAEIGL
-81 DLGAM
+81 DLAAM

-97 TRGVSSLLRK
+97 TRGVTSLLKK
-107 NKIEHVQGRAKLGG
+107 NRIEHIQGRAKLGG
-121 AGGQGGNRADGQG
+121 PDG
-134 GSQDAELR
+134 ETR
-142 SVVVETADG
+142 SVEVTTADG
-151 ERELS
+151 ERTIQ
-156 ARNVVVATGSR
+156 AKNVIVATGSR
-167 PATLPGIEL
+167 PASLPGIEL

-184 TEALAYDDV
+184 TEALAYDAA

-205 GLELGAVWS
+205 GLELGAVWN

-235 EIAAAAEKIFRRQGL
+235 EIAAAAAKIFSRQGL

-256 RVLGASTR
+256 RVLGASVRT
-264 SGKDGGCTVEIEGA
+264 GKDGDHCVVEVDGA

-290 GRTPITDGL
+290 GRTPISDGL
-299 GLEEAGVALD
+299 GLEDAGVATD
-309 KRGYIRVNERFAASA
+309 DRGFIQVRERFATSA

-344 EEGMACVEGI
+344 EEGMACADGI
-354 AGGYVHIDYDEIPG
+354 AGGYVHIDYDAIPG

-380 KTEEQLAEAGVPY
+380 KTEEQLKATGVAY

-401 AIGRARAAGS
+401 AIGRARATGS

-417 ILAHAETDAVLGVH
+417 ILAGAETDEVLGVH

-442 EAVAAIGFGASAEDL
+442 EAVAAISFGASAEDL

-468 EAIKEAALA
+468 EAVKEAALA
-477 VHDRAIHM
+477 VHGRAIHM

>member
-1 MTDSVDLLVIGA
+1 MSEPLDLLVIGA

-21 IRAAQLGFRTAVVDE
+21 IRAAQLGFKTAVVDE
-36 HPAAGGVCL
+36 NRAAGGVCL

-53 ALLESSQRLV
+53 ALLESSQRLL
-63 AARSELKVHGGV
+63 AARGELAAHGGV
-75 AGEIGL
+75 VGEIEL
-81 DLGAM
+81 DLAAM

-97 TRGVSSLLRK
+97 TRGVSSLLKK
-107 NKIEHVQGRAKLGG
+107 NKIEHIQGRAQLGAQRG
-121 AGGQGGNRADGQG
+121 
-134 GSQDAELR
+134 ELR
-142 SVVVETADG
+142 TVLVSTGDG
-151 ERELS
+151 DREIQ
-156 ARNVVVATGSR
+156 AKNVIVATGSR
-167 PATLPGIEL
+167 PASLPGIEF
-176 DGDRIGTS
+176 DGDRIGSS
-184 TEALAYDDV
+184 TEALGYDAA

-205 GLELGAVWS
+205 GLELGAVWN

-220 IVLEYLDRI
+220 VVLEYLDRI

-235 EIAAAAEKIFRRQGL
+235 EIATAAAKIFTRQGL

-256 RVLGASTR
+256 RVLGASVQA
-264 SGKDGGCTVEIEGA
+264 GDGEGRCLVEVEGA

-290 GRTPITDGL
+290 GRTPNSDGL
-299 GLEEAGVALD
+299 GLEEAGVIVD
-309 KRGYIRVNERFAASA
+309 DRGFIGVDGRFVTAAAS
-324 PGVFAIGDVI
+324 VHAIGDAI

-344 EEGMACVEGI
+344 EEGMACVDGI
-354 AGGYVHIDYDEIPG
+354 AGGYVHIDYDAIPG

-380 KTEEQLAEAGVPY
+380 RTEEQLQEAAIPY

-401 AIGRARAAGS
+401 AIGRARATGS

-417 ILAHAETDAVLGVH
+417 ILAHADTDAILGVH

-442 EAVAAIGFGASAEDL
+442 EAVAAITFGASAEDI

-477 VHDRAIHM
+477 VHGRAIHM

>member
-1 MTDSVDLLVIGA
+1 MTDSTYDLLVIGA

-21 IRAAQLGFRTAVVDE
+21 IRAAQLGLRTAAVDE

-63 AARSELKVHGGV
+63 AARRELAAHGGV
-75 AGEIGL
+75 AGKIGL
-81 DLGAM
+81 DLGTM

-107 NKIEHVQGRAKLGG
+107 NKVDHIEGRARLGG
-121 AGGQGGNRADGQG
+121 VNGEMRRVVIRA
-134 GSQDAELR
+134 
-142 SVVVETADG
+142 ADG
-151 ERELS
+151 EREVR
-156 ARNVVVATGSR
+156 ARNVIVATGSR

-184 TEALAYDDV
+184 TEALAYDEA
-193 PERLVVIGAGYI
+193 PERLVVVGAGYI
-205 GLELGAVWS
+205 GLELGAVWN
-214 RLGSKV
+214 RLGSEV
-220 IVLEYLDRI
+220 VVLEYLDRI

-235 EIAAAAEKIFRRQGL
+235 EIAGAAEKIFRRQGL

-256 RVLGASTR
+256 RVLRASIGSGTNGDR
-264 SGKDGGCTVEIEGA
+264 STVEVEVEGA

-290 GRTPITDGL
+290 GRTPISDGL
-299 GLEEAGVALD
+299 GLEEAGV
-309 KRGYIRVNERFAASA
+309 KTNERGFIEVDERFATSA
-324 PGVFAIGDVI
+324 AGVFAIGDVI

-380 KTEEQLAEAGVPY
+380 KTEEQLREAGIAY
-393 RKGTFPFR
+393 RKGSFPFR
-401 AIGRARAAGS
+401 AIGRARATGS
-411 LEGFVK
+411 MEGFVK

-442 EAVAAIGFGASAEDL
+442 EAVAAISFGASAEDL

>member
-1 MTDSVDLLVIGA
+1 MTDSFDLLVIGA

-36 HPAAGGVCL
+36 HAAAGGVCL

-63 AARSELKVHGGV
+63 AARSELAAHGGV
-75 AGEIGL
+75 AAEIGL
-81 DLGAM
+81 DLPAM

-107 NKIEHVQGRAKLGG
+107 NGIEHIQGRARLVGG
-121 AGGQGGNRADGQG
+121 DGDVRRVAVTTEGGEQ
-134 GSQDAELR
+134 E
-142 SVVVETADG
+142 VE
-151 ERELS
+151 
-156 ARNVVVATGSR
+156 ARNVIVATGSR

-184 TEALAYDDV
+184 TEALAYGEV
-193 PERLVVIGAGYI
+193 PEHLVVIGAGYI
-205 GLELGAVWS
+205 GLELGAVWN
-214 RLGSKV
+214 RLGSRV
-220 IVLEYLDRI
+220 TVLEFLDRI

-235 EIAAAAEKIFRRQGL
+235 EIAAGAEKIFRRQGL

-256 RVLGASTR
+256 RVLGATAKG
-264 SGKDGGCTVEIEGA
+264 GKKEAGCVVEVDGA
-278 DPIECD
+278 DAIECG

-290 GRTPITDGL
+290 GRTPISDGL
-299 GLEEAGVALD
+299 GLKEAGVAVD
-309 KRGYIRVNERFAASA
+309 DRGFIQVDERFATSAS
-324 PGVFAIGDVI
+324 GVFAIGDVI

-344 EEGMACVEGI
+344 EEGMACADGI
-354 AGGYVHIDYDEIPG
+354 AGGHVHIDYDAIPG

-380 KTEEQLAEAGVPY
+380 RTEEELREAGTPY
-393 RKGTFPFR
+393 RTGKFPFR
-401 AIGRARAAGS
+401 AIGRARATGS

-442 EAVAAIGFGASAEDL
+442 EAVAAISFGASAEDL
-457 FRTSHAHPTLA
+457 FLTSHAHPTLS
-468 EAIKEAALA
+468 EAVKEAALA
-477 VHDRAIHM
+477 VHGRAIHM

>member
-1 MTDSVDLLVIGA
+1 MTPSHYDLLVIGA

-21 IRAAQLGFRTAVVDE
+21 IRAAQLGFQTAVVDE

-63 AARSELKVHGGV
+63 AARGELAAHGGI
-75 AGEIGL
+75 AGEIAL
-81 DLGAM
+81 DLQAM
-86 MKRKDRVVTTL
+86 MKHKDRVVTTL
-97 TRGVSSLLRK
+97 TRGVSSLLKK
-107 NKIEHVQGRAKLGG
+107 NRIEHIQGRARLGG
-121 AGGQGGNRADGQG
+121 LNG
-134 GSQDAELR
+134 ELR
-142 SVVVETADG
+142 TVVVTATDD
-151 ERELS
+151 EHTVQ
-156 ARNVVVATGSR
+156 ARNVIVATGSR
-167 PATLPGIEL
+167 PATLPGVEL

-184 TEALAYDDV
+184 TEALAYDAV

-205 GLELGAVWS
+205 GLELGAVWN
-214 RLGSKV
+214 RLGSDV

-250 DIRLGS
+250 DIRLGC
-256 RVLGASTR
+256 RVLGAKVTSD
-264 SGKDGGCTVEIEGA
+264 GKACVVEVEGTEA
-278 DPIECD
+278 IECD

-290 GRTPITDGL
+290 GRQPISDDL
-299 GLEEAGVALD
+299 GLEEAAVGVD
-309 KRGYIRVNERFAASA
+309 DSGIIQVDERFATSV
-324 PGVFAIGDVI
+324 PGIFAIGDVI

-354 AGGYVHIDYDEIPG
+354 AGRYVHIDYDAIPG
-368 IVYTE
+368 VVYTE

-380 KTEEQLAEAGVPY
+380 KTEEQLKEAGTPY

-401 AIGRARAAGS
+401 AIGRARATGS

-442 EAVAAIGFGASAEDL
+442 EAVAAISFGASAEDL

-477 VHDRAIHM
+477 VHGRAVHM

>member
-1 MTDSVDLLVIGA
+1 MTDAPYDLLVIGA

-21 IRAAQLGFRTAVVDE
+21 IRAAQLGLRTAVVDE
-36 HPAAGGVCL
+36 HAAAGGVCL

-63 AARSELKVHGGV
+63 AARAELAAHGGL

-81 DLGAM
+81 DLAVM

-97 TRGVSSLLRK
+97 TRGVSSLLKK
-107 NKIEHVQGRAKLGG
+107 NKIDYVRGRGRLGEVRG
-121 AGGQGGNRADGQG
+121 ELREVAVDGADGG
-134 GSQDAELR
+134 R
-142 SVVVETADG
+142 SLA
-151 ERELS
+151 
-156 ARNVVVATGSR
+156 ARNVIVATGSR
-167 PATLPGIEL
+167 PASLPGVEL
-176 DGDRIGTS
+176 DGERIGTS
-184 TEALAYDDV
+184 TEALAYGAV

-205 GLELGAVWS
+205 GLELGAVWN
-214 RLGSKV
+214 RLGSQV
-220 IVLEYLDRI
+220 VVLEYLDRV

-235 EIAAAAEKIFRRQGL
+235 EIAAAAAKIFARQGL
-250 DIRLGS
+250 DLRLGC
-256 RVLGASTR
+256 RVLGATVKN
-264 SGKDGGCTVEIEGA
+264 GKGSPRCIVEVEGQ

-290 GRTPITDGL
+290 GRTPISDGL
-299 GLEEAGVALD
+299 RLEEAGVAVD
-309 KRGYIRVNERFAASA
+309 DRGFILVDERFATSA

-344 EEGMACVEGI
+344 EEGMASVEGI
-354 AGGYVHIDYDEIPG
+354 AGGYVHIDYEAIPG

-380 KTEEQLAEAGVPY
+380 KTEEQLRETGTPY

-401 AIGRARAAGS
+401 AIGRARATGN
-411 LEGFVK
+411 LDGFVK
-417 ILAHAETDAVLGVH
+417 ILAHADTDAVLGVH
-431 ILGSHAGDLIA
+431 ILGNHAGDLIA
-442 EAVAAIGFGASAEDL
+442 EAVAAMSFGASAEDL

-468 EAIKEAALA
+468 EAVKEAAFA
-477 VHDRAIHM
+477 VHGRAIHI

>member
-1 MTDSVDLLVIGA
+1 MTDSAVDLLVIGA

-63 AARSELKVHGGV
+63 AARSELAAHGGV
-75 AGEIGL
+75 AGEIAL
-81 DLGAM
+81 DLETM

-107 NKIEHVQGRAKLGG
+107 NRIEHIQGRARLGG
-121 AGGQGGNRADGQG
+121 VGGEMRT
-134 GSQDAELR
+134 
-142 SVVVETADG
+142 VVVTARDG
-151 ERELS
+151 ERTVQ
-156 ARNVVVATGSR
+156 ATNVIVATGSR

-184 TEALAYDDV
+184 TEALAYDAV

-205 GLELGAVWS
+205 GLELGAVWN
-214 RLGSKV
+214 RLGSEV

-250 DIRLGS
+250 DIRLRC
-256 RVLGASTR
+256 RVLGAKVTTDR
-264 SGKDGGCTVEIEGA
+264 KAEACLVEVEGSE
-278 DPIECD
+278 PIECE

-290 GRTPITDGL
+290 GRQPISDGL
-299 GLEEAGVALD
+299 GLEETGVAVD
-309 KRGYIRVNERFAASA
+309 DRGFIQVDERFATSV
-324 PGVFAIGDVI
+324 PGIFAIGDVI

-368 IVYTE
+368 VVYTE

-380 KTEEQLAEAGVPY
+380 RTEEQLKEAGTAY

-401 AIGRARAAGS
+401 AIGRARATGS

-417 ILAHAETDAVLGVH
+417 VLAHAETDEVLGVH

-442 EAVAAIGFGASAEDL
+442 EAVAAISFGASAEDL

-477 VHDRAIHM
+477 VHGRAVHS